1 MLPPF
6 LWYHKDTHARR
17 SALYSSLSSRLFF
30 FPFESLYTALFLPI
44 VYKSVVSFA
53 HNAPETTMPS
63 RRRPTS
69 KGGVVDGRAPP
80 PSPPRIVPPPPPH
93 CGPFIHALRLREKGQ
108 LHPLEFQSTIVRR
121 AITGGFTI
129 DATEK
134 QFSRAWNGGVNCV
147 EIHPSKN
154 VGERFVLVGTVDGSV
169 VVYDAMHTQGP
180 VFTSNR
186 RFGSRRRASGNARQR
201 NDDDDNASAGNG
213 FARHP
218 LVQTSEGHD
227 KSVSSVAWYPEDA
240 NAFFSASFDGTVK
253 VWDASRAEVV
263 ATYASSVHS
272 VSTSGRR
279 NVPAL
284 ATRIR
289 DVSLS
294 LSSHLNNDL
303 VAVATDEPD
312 VKLWDPGSNVVGMTL
327 PKAHP
332 GGCSKTAWSKENSFS
347 VITCGFEGRCV
358 VWDARRCVTP
368 LFSMDRRRSN
378 SEESR
383 GNGGSKGGE
392 SGSWS
397 SLRKPIEFY
406 DETARAHADGIESV
420 LIHPNGRS
428 VFTKGFG
435 FRNDARVRE
444 WDLRTGRCD
453 ATKFERFS
461 KTSSSSQNVRGS
473 DVINDSSGRG
483 SEYRYSTTMAC
494 SEDGVNIFVPLQDG
508 SIFVYDSRT
517 GAILER
523 LKCHADRVTSVQFA
537 ARECELFSSS
547 LDGFLVRWK
556 SKNTSAM
563 PTTMNAN
570 SEENGRDWV
579 SDEEEEDED
588 IGVGMYRN
596 VRARR

>member
-6 LWYHKDTHARR
+6 LWYHKDTRVVV
-17 SALYSSLSSRLFF
+17 LSTTLFRLASFSF
-30 FPFESLYTALFLPI
+30 LFSPFTPLSFSPL
-44 VYKSVVSFA
+44 YKSVVSFA
-53 HNAPETTMPS
+53 QNAPETTMPS

-69 KGGVVDGRAPP
+69 KGGVLDGRAPP

-93 CGPFIHALRLREKGQ
+93 YGPFIRALRLREKGQ

-186 RFGSRRRASGNARQR
+186 RFGSRRRAAGNARRR
-201 NDDDDNASAGNG
+201 NDDDDDNASAENG

-253 VWDASRAEVV
+253 VWDASRVEVV

-473 DVINDSSGRG
+473 NVINDSSGRG

-563 PTTMNAN
+563 PRTMNAN
-570 SEENGRDWV
+570 SENGRDWV

>member
-1 MLPPF
+1 M
-6 LWYHKDTHARR
+6 
-17 SALYSSLSSRLFF
+17 
-30 FPFESLYTALFLPI
+30 
-44 VYKSVVSFA
+44 
-53 HNAPETTMPS
+53 
-63 RRRPTS
+63 
-69 KGGVVDGRAPP
+69 
-80 PSPPRIVPPPPPH
+80 
-93 CGPFIHALRLREKGQ
+93 REK
-108 LHPLEFQSTIVRR
+108 
-121 AITGGFTI
+121 
-129 DATEK
+129 
-134 QFSRAWNGGVNCV
+134 
-147 EIHPSKN
+147 
-154 VGERFVLVGTVDGSV
+154 RFALVGTVDGSV
-169 VVYDAMHTQGP
+169 VMYDSMDGFGGGREAAEKADGDRNERRNVEP
-180 VFTSNR
+180 IFASNR
-186 RFGSRRRASGNARQR
+186 RFGRRRTGGTNGIASGENGARIVR
-201 NDDDDNASAGNG
+201 
-213 FARHP
+213 
-218 LVQTSEGHD
+218 TSQGHE
-227 KSVSSVAWYPEDA
+227 KSVSAVAWYPEDA
-240 NAFFSASFDGTVK
+240 SAFFSASFDGTVK
-253 VWDASRAEVV
+253 LWDASRAEVAV
-263 ATYASSVHS
+263 TYASSVD
-272 VSTSGRR
+272 SGRGGR
-279 NVPAL
+279 SGVAL
-284 ATRIR
+284 GSRIR

-332 GGCSKTAWSKENSFS
+332 GGCSKTAWSKENAFS
-347 VITCGFEGRCV
+347 VITCGFEGRCA
-358 VWDARRCVTP
+358 VWDARRCAAP

-378 SEESR
+378 SG
-383 GNGGSKGGE
+383 GNGGGTEGLGT

-406 DETARAHADGIESV
+406 DENARAHADGIESV

-461 KTSSSSQNVRGS
+461 KTSSTSQNVRGA

-563 PTTMNAN
+563 PRTMNAN
-570 SEENGRDWV
+570 SENGRDWV

>member
-1 MLPPF
+1 
-6 LWYHKDTHARR
+6 
-17 SALYSSLSSRLFF
+17 
-30 FPFESLYTALFLPI
+30 
-44 VYKSVVSFA
+44 
-53 HNAPETTMPS
+53 MPS

-93 CGPFIHALRLREKGQ
+93 YGPFIRALRLREKGQ

-186 RFGSRRRASGNARQR
+186 RFGSRRRAAGNARRR
-201 NDDDDNASAGNG
+201 NDDDDDNASAENG

-253 VWDASRAEVV
+253 VWDASRVEVV

-473 DVINDSSGRG
+473 NVINDSSGRG

-563 PTTMNAN
+563 PRTMNAN
-570 SEENGRDWV
+570 SENGRDWV